1 MASRLESAYQIILQQ
16 TFESAITVPS
26 TNKIQTFRVSSLE
39 FIDNERNVISFL
51 NIIYNFYFLIA
62 QIVKLSF
69 EYISFAIV
77 ICKTFGLKSKHDFS
91 ILGEVIILKR
101 IFERKKQSFCCCL
114 ETIDYQFI

>member
-51 NIIYNFYFLIA
+51 NILIA
-62 QIVKLSF
+62 PIVILSF

-77 ICKTFGLKSKHDFS
+77 ICKTFGLKSKYDFS

-101 IFERKKQSFCCCL
+101 IFERKKQSFRCCL

>member
-39 FIDNERNVISFL
+39 FIGNQRKVISFQ
-51 NIIYNFYFLIA
+51 NIIA
-62 QIVKLSF
+62 PIVILSF

-101 IFERKKQSFCCCL
+101 IFERKKQSFRCCL